1 LHVIQKRSLSMRIPA
16 LLLILACVGCASAP
30 NVPTTLDQTPG
41 ARPGV
46 ITTST
51 SADVRIAIDTDP
63 SQHMVKGG
71 LKAVWSTLA
80 DVYESLPVPLDF
92 ADGRGYRAGNT
103 HWVTRGNIGEKPM
116 STYLRCGIGPA
127 GQLAD
132 THRITMSII
141 TELKSIASDTTAV
154 LTQVIATAAA
164 VDGTGTQA
172 VNCATTGALE
182 TAIVSGL
189 RRKLP
194 R

>member
-1 LHVIQKRSLSMRIPA
+1 MRFPALA
-16 LLLILACVGCASAP
+16 LLLGFVGCASGP
-30 NVPTTLDQTPG
+30 NVPTTLDQTPP

-46 ITTST
+46 ITSST
-51 SADVRIAIDTDP
+51 SVDVRLAVDTDP

-116 STYLRCGIGPA
+116 STFLRCGIGPA

-132 THRITMSII
+132 THRVTMSII
-141 TELKSIASDTTAV
+141 TELKSVASDTTAV
-154 LTQVIATAAA
+154 LTQVLATASA
-164 VDGTGTQA
+164 VDGTSTQS
-172 VNCATTGALE
+172 VSCATTGALE

-189 RRKLP
+189 RRRLP
-194 R
+194 G